1 MDEQQLRGTSDRDY
15 NLLNTKLRCLC
26 CEEFLTTSDMG
37 GLCSKCRTD
46 ETINGDFED
55 IEDPSELAL
64 DDIEEISQGDLDDLD
79 SVLA

>member
-1 MDEQQLRGTSDRDY
+1 MDEQQF
-15 NLLNTKLRCLC
+15 TKLRCLC

-64 DDIEEISQGDLDDLD
+64 DESEGDLDDLD